1 MRSLHFAHSCDIL
14 SRLVLG
20 PVASAAQV
28 KKSEAYKLIC
38 ALHTDL
44 GFTKLQHG
52 DWTDTP
58 IMRSTNQGVKRKA
71 RNPGLDGQRAR
82 PSEFFQIDEIPD

>member
-1 MRSLHFAHSCDIL
+1 MLVNPSLRLPAASV
-14 SRLVLG
+14 SR
-20 PVASAAQV
+20 V
-28 KKSEAYKLIC
+28 KKSEAYKLIR

-44 GFTKLQHG
+44 GFTQLQHG

-71 RNPGLDGQRAR
+71 RNMGRGPQRAR
-82 PSEFFQIDEIPD
+82 PSEIFQIDELPD